1 MDEPRHV
8 LERERERIRAFFLS
22 RGIGQVRVFGSVARG
37 EDAARSDVDFLV
49 ELPDTHSAGDEL
61 LTVLALTEELS
72 QLLDMRVHVVSPRT
86 LRDEVRAGAIAEAV
100 PL

>member
-8 LERERERIRAFFLS
+8 LLSERERIRDFFTS

-37 EDAARSDVDFLV
+37 EDAARSDIDFLV
-49 ELPDTHSAGDEL
+49 ELPDARSAGEEL

-72 QLLDMRVHVVSPRT
+72 QLLDLRVHVVSPGT